1 MDKKEADRELK
12 KRKDSSEEKIEMGE
26 EDLRFYAQT
35 RQVRNLSN
43 LIEGKTEG
51 NTKWHEKRGKETES
65 LVRRGL
71 V

>member
-1 MDKKEADRELK
+1 
-12 KRKDSSEEKIEMGE
+12 MGE

-43 LIEGKTEG
+43 LMEGKTEG
-51 NTKWHEKRGKETES
+51 DPKWHEKRGKETES

>member
-12 KRKDSSEEKIEMGE
+12 KRKDSSVEKIEMDE
-26 EDLRFYAQT
+26 KDLRFYSQK
-35 RQVRNLSN
+35 RQVSNLIN

-51 NTKWHEKRGKETES
+51 DPKWHEKRGKETES